1 MIQNND
7 NNEKEQIE
15 KENRLLDEFA
25 TFILRYKHHVEPEN
39 RHQANSMLD
48 QVFDL
53 IHWYQNERKSLISS
67 LQANRELS
75 EKSFI
80 EKKEAENK
88 INQIYDDIQQLLNIP
103 FEGKGNDAAHE
114 RIGQDRIVGF
124 ILDNIINKYKES
136 SN

>member
-1 MIQNND
+1 
-7 NNEKEQIE
+7 
-15 KENRLLDEFA
+15 
-25 TFILRYKHHVEPEN
+25 
-39 RHQANSMLD
+39 MLD

-53 IHWYQNERKSLISS
+53 VHWYQNERKSLISS
-67 LQANRELS
+67 LQANKELS

-114 RIGQDRIVGF
+114 RIGQDRVVGF

>member
-1 MIQNND
+1 M
-7 NNEKEQIE
+7 
-15 KENRLLDEFA
+15 
-25 TFILRYKHHVEPEN
+25 RYKHNVEPEN
-39 RHQANSMLD
+39 RHQANNMLD

-53 IHWYQNERKSLISS
+53 VHWYQNERKSLISS
-67 LQANRELS
+67 LQANKELS

-80 EKKEAENK
+80 EKKEAENN

-114 RIGQDRIVGF
+114 RIGQDRVVGF